1 MPGRGGAMRKGLEA
15 KQLLAINDR
24 LGDAAIDP
32 RIWPDLLHQIS
43 AAVGAAGAALLQSD
57 VRTPDI
63 PRSAGADEMITRYFA
78 YGIHRNDIRAQR
90 SVPLLAKGQTVVIEE
105 DILTPEEMSRD
116 SLYTEVLQPTGF
128 QWFAAIGFWSGPALW
143 GLTIQRTTQEGPFE
157 KSDKKT
163 LAAMSR
169 HLTEV
174 ATLSNAVGR
183 AVLSGVSNALYH
195 VQEPALA
202 LDRYARVL
210 DVNEAAAELFDD
222 EIRVNNRRLFVR
234 DAGAQ
239 HDINAFIDRLRA
251 TSDVIPLSADPIV
264 VRRRERG
271 PIIIHVLPVD
281 GAARSPFLGAR
292 VLLILHD
299 TDKMRIPP
307 GDLLKR
313 AFDLS
318 PAEIRVAT
326 RVGVGVS
333 LWAAADQ
340 LGITRETARTQLKAV
355 FAKTGARR
363 QSELVALLS
372 RL

>member
-1 MPGRGGAMRKGLEA
+1 M
-15 KQLLAINDR
+15 
-24 LGDAAIDP
+24 
-32 RIWPDLLHQIS
+32 IS
-43 AAVGAAGAALLQSD
+43 
-57 VRTPDI
+57 
-63 PRSAGADEMITRYFA
+63 RYFA
-78 YGIHRNDIRAQR
+78 YGVHRHDIRAHR
-90 SVPLLAKGQTVVIEE
+90 SVPLLANGQAVVIEE

-128 QWFAAIGFWSGPALW
+128 QWFAAIGFWSGSALW
-143 GLTIQRTTQEGPFE
+143 GLTIQRTTREGPFV
-157 KSDKKT
+157 KSDKAV

-169 HLTEV
+169 RLTEV

-183 AVLSGVSNALYH
+183 AVLSGVGSALCR

-202 LDRYARVL
+202 LDGYARVL
-210 DVNEAAAELFDD
+210 DVNEAAAGLFDD
-222 EIRVNNRRLFVR
+222 EIRVHDRRLVVHDR
-234 DAGAQ
+234 EAQ
-239 HDINAFIDRLRA
+239 REINAFIDRLRT
-251 TSDVIPLSADPIV
+251 TSDMAALSAGPIV

-271 PIIIHVLPVD
+271 PIVIHVLPVD

-292 VLLILHD
+292 VLLVLRD
-299 TDKMRIPP
+299 TDQMRIPA

-313 AFDLS
+313 AFALS
-318 PAEIRVAT
+318 AAEIRVAT

-333 LWAAADQ
+333 LEATADQ

-355 FAKTGARR
+355 FAKTGRRR